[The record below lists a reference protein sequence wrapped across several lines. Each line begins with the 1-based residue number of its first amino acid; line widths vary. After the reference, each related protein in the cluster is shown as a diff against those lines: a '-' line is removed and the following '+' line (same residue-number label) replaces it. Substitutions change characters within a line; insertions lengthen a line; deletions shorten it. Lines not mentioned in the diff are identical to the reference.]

1 MAFENV
7 MKGKRGLIMGV
18 ANDRSIS
25 WGIAKA
31 CAEAGAE
38 LAFTYQGE
46 ALERRVKPLA
56 ESVGSTMLMECDVT
70 DDTSVDAAFKQIEK
84 TWGSLDFVVHG
95 IAFSDKN
102 ELDGLYLDTTRG
114 NFLKTMDISVYS
126 FTSVAQRAVPL
137 MNEGGSLVTLTY
149 YGAEQ
154 VMPHYN
160 VMGVAKAALETSVK
174 YLANDVGGKGIRVN
188 AISAGPIKTLA
199 ASGIGD
205 FRFILKWNELN
216 APLKRN
222 VTIDDVGRSGLYLLS
237 DLGSGVT
244 GEVLHVDSGYHTVGM
259 VAVDNAGATAEL
271 LGQMAPKK
279 NTDEAA

>member
-1 MAFENV
+1 MSVNGL

-31 CAEAGAE
+31 CADAGAE

-46 ALERRVKPLA
+46 ALEKRVRPLA
-56 ESVGSTMLMECDVT
+56 ESVGSTMMMSCDVT
-70 DDTSVDAAFKQIEK
+70 DDASVDATFKEIEK
-84 TWGSLDFVVHG
+84 KWGSLDFVVHG

-102 ELDGLYLDTTRG
+102 ELDGMYLDTTRG

-137 MNEGGSLVTLTY
+137 MKDGGSLLTLTY

-160 VMGVAKAALETSVK
+160 VMGVAKAALEASVR
-174 YLANDVGGKGIRVN
+174 YLANDVGKDGIRVN

-222 VTIDDVGRSGLYLLS
+222 VTIDDVGKSGLYLLS

-244 GEVLHVDSGYHTVGM
+244 GEVHHVDSGYHTVGM
-259 VAVDNAGATAEL
+259 VSVDNAGETAEL
-271 LGQMAPKK
+271 LATMAPKK
-279 NTDEAA
+279 DDSAAA